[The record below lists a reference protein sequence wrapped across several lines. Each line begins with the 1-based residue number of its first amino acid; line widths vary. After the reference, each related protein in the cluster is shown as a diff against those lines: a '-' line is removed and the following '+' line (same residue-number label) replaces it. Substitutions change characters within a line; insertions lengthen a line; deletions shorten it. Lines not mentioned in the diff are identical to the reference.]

1 MPALTVV
8 SSTYEIMGP
17 PDKDGSYFLRGTF
30 VLSDGS
36 EQSVDI
42 THAPAGSNPSALLA
56 TMQANLATTL
66 AIVPS
71 PVLQSQARAA
81 IYAAG
86 LKAAVEAAVAAADV
100 STQALWYTA
109 AYIDR
114 DNPLVIALG
123 AQLGLT
129 SAQIDDLFRVAAT
142 LPS

>member
-17 PDKDGSYFLRGTF
+17 PDKDGSFFLRETY

-36 EQSVDI
+36 AQYIDT
-42 THAPAGSNPSALLA
+42 THMPEGTDP
-56 TMQANLATTL
+56 QAVVNARIPTLNAQL

-86 LKAAVEAAVAAADV
+86 LKAAVEAAVAAADS